1 MGLFHTSTALVHAVL
16 LLLTSTLVAGI
27 QYCHTGP
34 DFCFAATTQ
43 HNTSTE
49 SHNVYLT
56 ISATPSKKGGWTG
69 VGLGREMKGALM
81 FIIYEDQESK
91 SLITSIRSASGHVMP
106 KVVEDADKQVSVL
119 QATVSDDKYL
129 AQFVCYSCWSPEVE
143 VDGLSPYIFA
153 GNKEQ
158 AFYGADKYSSLMY
171 HEFKG
176 KVWGDM
182 SITAEETTV
191 ASAPAIQGEET
202 VGITEESPE
211 PEKKKPEGFL
221 TPVRVH
227 GTIMTFSFMGL
238 YFAGSV
244 AIRSPLIRAFKYHWM
259 IQAGASVL
267 ALGNGLYMFLRST
280 HFGLHKI
287 IGLTI
292 LCSLIIQA
300 AAGYKHHIDFVKIR
314 RQTIFTLVHRWLG
327 RGILLFGTMNVGLG
341 MYYRHWSSLGLFT
354 WFVIWCVE
362 IAGYGYVLLRH
373 QRRQSQQ
380 RGHAI
385 PKEDL
390 EDIADAEVFDIGDDF
405 DDDEDEV
412 EGVPLMDRQKKHEKN
427 I

>member
-1 MGLFHTSTALVHAVL
+1 MKDAV
-16 LLLTSTLVAGI
+16 
-27 QYCHTGP
+27 
-34 DFCFAATTQ
+34 
-43 HNTSTE
+43 
-49 SHNVYLT
+49 
-56 ISATPSKKGGWTG
+56 
-69 VGLGREMKGALM
+69 M

-106 KVVEDADKQVSVL
+106 QVVEDADKQVKVL
-119 QATVSDDKYL
+119 QTTVSDHKYL

-143 VDGLSPYIFA
+143 IDGLSPYIFA

-158 AFYGADKYSSLMY
+158 AFHGADKYSSLMY
-171 HEFKG
+171 HDFKG
-176 KVWGDM
+176 NVWGDI
-182 SITAEETTV
+182 SVGAQDTTET
-191 ASAPAIQGEET
+191 SAPVIQGEDSI
-202 VGITEESPE
+202 GITEKP
-211 PEKKKPEGFL
+211 PKPDPKKTEGFF
-221 TPVRVH
+221 TAVRVH
-227 GTIMTFSFMGL
+227 GTIMTISFMGL

-259 IQAGASVL
+259 VQAGASVF
-267 ALGNGLYMFLRST
+267 ALGNGLYMFLRSK
-280 HFGLHKI
+280 HFGPHKI
-287 IGLTI
+287 IGLII

-341 MYYRHWSSLGLFT
+341 MYYRHWSSAGLLT

-362 IAGYGYVLLRH
+362 LASYSYVLLRH

-405 DDDEDEV
+405 DEDEDGV
-412 EGVPLMDRQKKHEKN
+412 EGVPLMERQNKHDKRR
-427 I
+427 

>member
-1 MGLFHTSTALVHAVL
+1 MGLFHTSTALVYVVL
-16 LLLTSTLVAGI
+16 LLISPTLVAGI

-34 DFCFAATTQ
+34 DFCFAAATQ
-43 HNTSTE
+43 HNTSSE
-49 SHNVYLT
+49 SHDVYLT
-56 ISATPSKKGGWTG
+56 ISATPSQKGGWTS
-69 VGLGREMKGALM
+69 VGIGREMKGALM

-91 SLITSIRSASGHVMP
+91 SLVTSIRSASGHVIP
-106 KVVEDADKQVSVL
+106 KVVKDADKRVSVL
-119 QATVSDDKYL
+119 QATVSDDRYL
-129 AQFVCYSCWSPEVE
+129 AQFVCYSCWSSDVE
-143 VDGLSPYIFA
+143 IDGLFPYIFA

-158 AFYGADKYSSLMY
+158 AFSGADKYSDLMY
-171 HEFKG
+171 HEFNG
-176 KVWGDM
+176 VVWGDM
-182 SITAEETTV
+182 SVAAEDTTV
-191 ASAPAIQGEET
+191 TSAPDIQGDET
-202 VGITEESPE
+202 IGITEDSPE
-211 PEKKKPEGFL
+211 PEPKKPKGFF

-259 IQAGASVL
+259 VQTGASVL

-341 MYYRHWSSLGLFT
+341 MYYRHWSSLGLFI
-354 WFVIWCVE
+354 WFIIWCVE
-362 IAGYGYVLLRH
+362 IAAYGFVLLQY
-373 QRRQSQQ
+373 QRRQLQQ

-385 PKEDL
+385 PEEDL
-390 EDIADAEVFDIGDDF
+390 EDITHADVFDIGDNL
-405 DDDEDEV
+405 DEDEYEV
-412 EGVPLMDRQKKHEKN
+412 EDVPLMDRQNKNGKK

>member
-1 MGLFHTSTALVHAVL
+1 MGIFHKSTALVYTAL
-16 LLLTSTLVAGI
+16 LLLSSTLVAGI
-27 QYCHTGP
+27 QYCHTGH
-34 DFCFAATTQ
+34 DFCFAATTER
-43 HNTSTE
+43 NTSSE
-49 SHNVYLT
+49 SHDVYLT

-69 VGLGREMKGALM
+69 VGLGGEMKGALM
-81 FIIYEDQESK
+81 FIIYEDLGSK

-106 KVVEDADKQVSVL
+106 KVIEDADKQVSVL
-119 QATVSDDKYL
+119 QATVSDNKYL
-129 AQFVCYSCWSPEVE
+129 AQFVCYSCWSPDVE
-143 VDGLSPYIFA
+143 VNGLSPYIFA

-158 AFYGADKYSSLMY
+158 SFYGADQNSRLVY

-182 SITAEETTV
+182 SLGAANISE
-191 ASAPAIQGEET
+191 ASAPSIQGEET
-202 VGITEESPE
+202 IGFTEDSPE
-211 PEKKKPEGFL
+211 PKPEKPVGFFS
-221 TPVRVH
+221 PVRVH

-244 AIRSPLIRAFKYHWM
+244 AIRSRLIRAFKYHWM
-259 IQAGASVL
+259 IQAGASTL

-280 HFGLHKI
+280 HFGPHKI

-327 RGILLFGTMNVGLG
+327 RGILFFGTMNVGLG

-362 IAGYGYVLLRH
+362 IAGYGYVLLQH

-380 RGHAI
+380 RGYAI

-390 EDIADAEVFDIGDDF
+390 TDAEVFGIGDDL
-405 DDDEDEV
+405 DDEDEV
-412 EGVPLMDRQKKHEKN
+412 EGVPLMNRQNKHEKK

>member
-1 MGLFHTSTALVHAVL
+1 MGLFHTSTALVYTVL
-16 LLLTSTLVAGI
+16 LLISSTLVAGI

-43 HNTSTE
+43 QNTSSD
-49 SHNVYLT
+49 SHDVYLT

-81 FIIYEDQESK
+81 FIVYEDQESK

-106 KVVEDADKQVSVL
+106 SVVKDAHEQVSVL
-119 QATVSDDKYL
+119 HATVSDDKYL

-143 VDGLSPYIFA
+143 VNGLSPYIFA

-158 AFYGADKYSSLMY
+158 AFYGADKYSSLTQ
-171 HEFKG
+171 HEFNG
-176 KVWGDM
+176 KIWGNM
-182 SITAEETTV
+182 SVTAKDSTN
-191 ASAPAIQGEET
+191 SAPSIQGEET
-202 VGITEESPE
+202 IGITEDSPVPE
-211 PEKKKPEGFL
+211 PKKHKGLF
-221 TPVRVH
+221 TPVRIH
-227 GTIMTFSFMGL
+227 GAIMTVSFMGL
-238 YFAGSV
+238 YFVGSM

-267 ALGNGLYMFLRST
+267 ALGNGLYMLLRST
-280 HFGLHKI
+280 HFHLHKI
-287 IGLTI
+287 IGLAI

-341 MYYRHWSSLGLFT
+341 MYRRHWSSLGLFI
-354 WFVIWCVE
+354 WFLIWCVE
-362 IAGYGYVLLRH
+362 IAGYGYVLWQH

-390 EDIADAEVFDIGDDF
+390 EDIADAEVFDLGDDF
-405 DDDEDEV
+405 DEEEDEV
-412 EGVPLMDRQKKHEKN
+412 EGYPLMDRQKN
-427 I
+427 T